1 MADLVNGGCDI
12 VGVLEQK
19 MPLATGESARGQWQ
33 RQDIVIA
40 LTDVQ
45 YPTKICVE
53 LFNNS
58 AHLADN
64 IPEGSRIR
72 VSVNIQSREYQGRWF
87 TGIRGW
93 RLETLADSAQ
103 GQAPMPQQGYQQ
115 PMQPQQGYQQPAQP
129 QQGYQQPV
137 QPQQGGAS
145 FPTQDGGAVAGGAF
159 DDLPF

>member
-1 MADLVNGGCDI
+1 MAELVNGGCDI
-12 VGVLEQK
+12 VGILEQRL
-19 MPLATGESARGQWQ
+19 PLATGESARGPWE

-45 YPTKICVE
+45 YPTRICVE

-64 IPEGSRIR
+64 IADGTKVR

-93 RLETLADSAQ
+93 RIEPVADA
-103 GQAPMPQQGYQQ
+103 APVQNAAP
-115 PMQPQQGYQQPAQP
+115 QGYQQPAPAPQP
-129 QQGYQQPV
+129 ASQAQSQQGVPN
-137 QPQQGGAS
+137 
-145 FPTQDGGAVAGGAF
+145 FPTQGPGTAAGGGVF